1 MNAATMTSADLAKLN
16 AAELEVSSARQ
27 QLTNPPS
34 SLFSGGQRSSSCDLR
49 VPEVPSFAI
58 ATPPD
63 REWSGE
69 LADGEVV
76 ASCNLSGVRSE
87 DLDDSP
93 CSFAIHTPRKSAWEL
108 QAVAAGDP
116 CGTACAVDPVQR
128 AWLEPPVRR
137 LLPPS
142 PEARHVHGEKLERRQ
157 LCDML
162 WACLR
167 NLGYPNKAVRLVAA
181 ERLLASLGIRSLP
194 RLVEELRA
202 GPTLRQR
209 IQDSGL
215 RPFCE
220 PDLAGLE
227 ARADEAL
234 LAAAAAEV
242 AVAILS
248 PGSSCKS
255 AGSPE
260 RRMSLHQHTSERR
273 QQRCSLVE
281 TLWESQRLW
290 SPAELAAA
298 ERKLSSVGIKD
309 MVALD
314 RAMAMG
320 LNERLRV
327 AGLKPFA
334 ADALASLQLWLD
346 GVHGRSWMDKGAA
359 WLHAPEEPGPDL
371 RLLSALWETRPDW
384 SRQELQRA
392 ALKLRSLGI
401 DRTEALAAALEG
413 GKRNL
418 NDSLQAAG
426 LRRFSPD
433 TLRGLRRRLGVTAAS
448 RSQLLCTSGCS
459 ASAAVRLANSPQRR
473 PGSIVSSPSTS
484 RVSIDH
490 SPRLSD

>member
-1 MNAATMTSADLAKLN
+1 
-16 AAELEVSSARQ
+16 
-27 QLTNPPS
+27 
-34 SLFSGGQRSSSCDLR
+34 
-49 VPEVPSFAI
+49 
-58 ATPPD
+58 
-63 REWSGE
+63 
-69 LADGEVV
+69 V
-76 ASCNLSGVRSE
+76 ASCNISGVRSE
-87 DLDDSP
+87 DIDDSL
-93 CSFAIHTPRKSAWEL
+93 CSYAIHTPRKSAWEL
-108 QAVAAGDP
+108 QAVAAGDV
-116 CGTACAVDPVQR
+116 CTTTCAVDPAQR

-137 LLPPS
+137 LPPPT
-142 PEARHVHGEKLERRQ
+142 PEVRQHGEKLERRQ
-157 LCDML
+157 LCDVL
-162 WACLR
+162 WTCLR
-167 NLGYPNKAVRLVAA
+167 SLGYPNKAVRLVAA

-194 RLVEELRA
+194 RLVEELRV
-202 GPTLRQR
+202 GPALRQR

-242 AVAILS
+242 VVAISS
-248 PGSSCKS
+248 PGSSCRS

-260 RRMSLHQHTSERR
+260 RRLSLHQHTSERR

-314 RAMAMG
+314 RAMALG

-401 DRTEALAAALEG
+401 DRTEGLVAALEDS
-413 GKRNL
+413 KRNL
-418 NDSLQAAG
+418 NERVQAAG

-433 TLRGLRRRLGVTAAS
+433 TLRGLRRRLGVTAAN
-448 RSQLLCTSGCS
+448 
-459 ASAAVRLANSPQRR
+459 RLAHSPKRR
-473 PGSIVSSPSTS
+473 PGSANSRSGRGRGGLVGSVMSSPSTS

-490 SPRLSD
+490 KLDHSPRLSD